1 MEIVKVK
8 DIIDVNLID
17 KGIEKVKDII
27 DVNLIDKGI
36 VKVTYSDSTSE
47 TIETQPLINTVN
59 KVRGEVLEIDKR
71 LKGLISKLVSQ
82 MSKYDK

>member
-1 MEIVKVK
+1 ME
-8 DIIDVNLID
+8 
-17 KGIEKVKDII
+17 IEKVKNII
-27 DVNLIDKGI
+27 DLNLIDKGI
-36 VKVTYSDSTSE
+36 VRVTYSDSTSK
-47 TIETQPLINTVN
+47 TIETQLLINTIN

>member
-1 MEIVKVK
+1 M
-8 DIIDVNLID
+8 
-17 KGIEKVKDII
+17 
-27 DVNLIDKGI
+27 NLIDKGI

-47 TIETQPLINTVN
+47 TIESQPLINAVN

-82 MSKYDK
+82 MSK

>member
-1 MEIVKVK
+1 ME
-8 DIIDVNLID
+8 
-17 KGIEKVKDII
+17 IEKVKDII
-27 DVNLIDKGI
+27 DVNLIDKGL

-71 LKGLISKLVSQ
+71 LLLVLTTS
-82 MSKYDK
+82 MLGRVAKAPR

>member
-1 MEIVKVK
+1 ME
-8 DIIDVNLID
+8 
-17 KGIEKVKDII
+17 IEKVKNII
-27 DVNLIDKGI
+27 DLNLIDKGI
-36 VKVTYSDSTSE
+36 VRVTYSDSTSE

-59 KVRGEVLEIDKR
+59 TVRGEVLEIDKR

>member
-1 MEIVKVK
+1 ME
-8 DIIDVNLID
+8 
-17 KGIEKVKDII
+17 IEKVKNII
-27 DVNLIDKGI
+27 DLNLIDKGI
-36 VKVTYSDSTSE
+36 VRVTYSDSTSE
-47 TIETQPLINTVN
+47 TIETQPLINAVN

>member
-1 MEIVKVK
+1 ME
-8 DIIDVNLID
+8 
-17 KGIEKVKDII
+17 IEKVKNII
-27 DVNLIDKGI
+27 DLNLIDKGI
-36 VKVTYSDSTSE
+36 VRVTYSDSTSE
-47 TIETQPLINTVN
+47 AIETQPLINTVN

>member
-1 MEIVKVK
+1 ME
-8 DIIDVNLID
+8 
-17 KGIEKVKDII
+17 IEKVKDMI

-59 KVRGEVLEIDKR
+59 KARGEVLEIDKR

-82 MSKYDK
+82 MSKYDKY

>member
-1 MEIVKVK
+1 ME
-8 DIIDVNLID
+8 
-17 KGIEKVKDII
+17 IEKVKNII
-27 DVNLIDKGI
+27 DLNLIDKGI
-36 VKVTYSDSTSE
+36 VRVTYSDSTSE
-47 TIETQPLINTVN
+47 TIETQSLINTVN

>member
-1 MEIVKVK
+1 ME
-8 DIIDVNLID
+8 
-17 KGIEKVKDII
+17 IEKVKDII

-47 TIETQPLINTVN
+47 TIETQLLINTVN
-59 KVRGEVLEIDKR
+59 KVKGEVLEIDKR

-82 MSKYDK
+82 MSKCDK

>member
-1 MEIVKVK
+1 ME
-8 DIIDVNLID
+8 
-17 KGIEKVKDII
+17 IEKVKNII
-27 DVNLIDKGI
+27 DLNLIDKGI
-36 VKVTYSDSTSE
+36 VRATYSDSTSE

-82 MSKYDK
+82 MPKYDK

>member
-1 MEIVKVK
+1 ME
-8 DIIDVNLID
+8 
-17 KGIEKVKDII
+17 IEKVKDII
-27 DVNLIDKGI
+27 DVNLIDKGL

-59 KVRGEVLEIDKR
+59 KVREEVLEIDKR

>member
-1 MEIVKVK
+1 ME
-8 DIIDVNLID
+8 
-17 KGIEKVKDII
+17 IEKVKDII

-47 TIETQPLINTVN
+47 IIETQPLINTVN

-82 MSKYDK
+82 MSKYDE

>member
-1 MEIVKVK
+1 MEIEKVK
-8 DIIDVNLID
+8 DTIDVNLID
-17 KGIEKVKDII
+17 KG
-27 DVNLIDKGI
+27 L

-59 KVRGEVLEIDKR
+59 KVWGEVLETDER
-71 LKGLISKLVSQ
+71 LKELLSKLVSQ

>member
-1 MEIVKVK
+1 ME
-8 DIIDVNLID
+8 
-17 KGIEKVKDII
+17 IEKVKNII
-27 DVNLIDKGI
+27 DLNLIDKGI
-36 VKVTYSDSTSE
+36 VRVTYSDSTSE
-47 TIETQPLINTVN
+47 TIETQLLINTVN

>member
-1 MEIVKVK
+1 ME
-8 DIIDVNLID
+8 
-17 KGIEKVKDII
+17 IEKVKDII
-27 DVNLIDKGI
+27 DVNLIDKGL

-47 TIETQPLINTVN
+47 TIETQSLINTVN

-71 LKGLISKLVSQ
+71 LKGLLSKLVSQ

>member
-1 MEIVKVK
+1 ME
-8 DIIDVNLID
+8 
-17 KGIEKVKDII
+17 IEKVKNII
-27 DVNLIDKGI
+27 DLNLIDKGI
-36 VKVTYSDSTSE
+36 VRVTYSDSTSE
-47 TIETQPLINTVN
+47 TIETRPLINTVN